1 MVGQLALED
10 PIIDQTEPTSM
21 GQIHSLI
28 AILGG
33 IPFHLNFFI
42 LSVFILSV
50 SSEA

>member
-10 PIIDQTEPTSM
+10 PILDQTELTSM

-28 AILGG
+28 AIPGG
-33 IPFHLNFFI
+33 IPFHLN
-42 LSVFILSV
+42 LYSCLFILSV